1 MNPHLLD
8 ALFTRSLTEGKPL
21 RLLLRSHHQLVGCVK
36 GFDSYV
42 LLLERQ
48 SGVSP
53 PAARLPVGQGRAG
66 IQAVE
71 PPVQASGPRGF
82 TGRGAGATALYGGSG
97 GETKNPGHLE
107 IVYRHALAAVSLEE
121 APLAVSWPT
130 RAPRQKPVLRPAQS
144 GAEGTEDRPERT
156 PDSLERHEGDRVNK
170 RKPREAAFRERPAPR
185 PRNRQPSS
193 TRPASQPPRQ
203 PVRHSAS
210 PGEKQEERMNLSMEE
225 QIRKWIRNQGL
236 PEPKPQ

>member
-21 RLLLRSHHQLVGCVK
+21 RLLLRRHHQLVGCVK

-48 SGVSP
+48 SGVRNQES
-53 PAARLPVGQGRAG
+53 
-66 IQAVE
+66 E
-71 PPVQASGPRGF
+71 
-82 TGRGAGATALYGGSG
+82 

-130 RAPRQKPVLRPAQS
+130 RAPRQK
-144 GAEGTEDRPERT
+144 TEDRPERT
-156 PDSLERHEGDRVNK
+156 PDSSERHEGARVNK
-170 RKPREAAFRERPAPR
+170 RKPREAASRERSTPHPQS
-185 PRNRQPSS
+185 RQPSP

-203 PVRHSAS
+203 LVRRSTS